1 MRSRLSWRVDRQT
14 DTLELIPVNATG
26 NGSRTSMEDP
36 GVKPATNTRTAP
48 ELKSGVT
55 VTGLDIAPTGAATD
69 NKSIKSANLSS
80 KEDSD
85 NINNSNNLTTSL
97 SNNDS
102 EGYPEGGIRAW
113 LVVLGA
119 WLALFAALGLM
130 NILATFQT
138 YVSNNQLVDYDAST
152 IGWIFSLYTFV
163 SFFMG
168 IYVGPLFDKYGP
180 RWLVLSGTLCLVLSL
195 IFMSIS
201 YG

>member
-1 MRSRLSWRVDRQT
+1 MRSRLSWRIDRQT
-14 DTLELIPVNATG
+14 DTLELIPVKAA
-26 NGSRTSMEDP
+26 GSGIRTSMEDP
-36 GVKPATNTRTAP
+36 GVKLVANTSATA
-48 ELKSGVT
+48 EIKSGVT
-55 VTGLDIAPTGAATD
+55 VTGINIAPAFD
-69 NKSIKSANLSS
+69 NGSIRSTNLSS
-80 KEDSD
+80 KEESKH
-85 NINNSNNLTTSL
+85 INNNLTTSL
-97 SNNDS
+97 SNNDG
-102 EGYPEGGIRAW
+102 EEYPEGGIRAW

-138 YVSNNQLVDYDAST
+138 YVSNNQLVEYDAGT

-180 RWLVLSGTLCLVLSL
+180 RWLILSGTLCLVLSL
-195 IFMSIS
+195 VFMSIS